1 MRKKLF
7 IEMSV
12 EMLVDIPDE
21 ITEVEDQYDYVNENY
36 VANTEIIDAIQN
48 TNYTIDDVWMVSLK
62 NAQFIYSL
70 I

>member
-62 NAQFIYSL
+62 NA
-70 I
+70 